1 MSSTMSLS
9 RSTELQTTYV
19 AHFLRFILLNFMQ
32 LRTAGETEAANH
44 FTRDMTATFRGL
56 MDVIAPW
63 NLEQCLMN
71 PCSQPRLI
79 STNAEPPP
87 RNFSVTPGNTWA
99 SIAATE
105 PVADKHGIIKF
116 RPSDAVKQ
124 TAHVQGKE
132 EFGHDSRD
140 RRVVWVSPWSESRPL
155 SDISNEMRE
164 VGAIYSIAFA
174 PEAQSVCIIFQHA
187 YCAVQFMHNC
197 AEHVGRH
204 GISPF
209 GREQDVSP
217 GLPYAINDS
226 LRRMDPPHNERRR
239 LTFARSQL
247 FSNGISEA
255 RFRKDIADIV
265 GPSNVE
271 RLWLFNTGNATVV
284 FSAVPLAK
292 MVREAFLK
300 HSRTKRHP
308 YEGVMVS
315 FSHDPCER
323 DLHLVSQIP
332 GHANYIGANGNANA
346 NGYYRTRTNTV
357 STDLSN
363 SSSRRMSATSSDY
376 QTAPKR
382 RDTGSTKAAID
393 EDGWQTVKKR
403 R

>member
-1 MSSTMSLS
+1 MYSLS
-9 RSTELQTTYV
+9 GIHP
-19 AHFLRFILLNFMQ
+19 AKIMQ
-32 LRTAGETEAANH
+32 LRTAGENEAANQ
-44 FTRDMTATFRGL
+44 FTRDLTVTFQGL
-56 MDVIAPW
+56 MNIIAPW
-63 NLEQCLMN
+63 DLEQCLMN
-71 PCSQPRLI
+71 AHNQPKLVP
-79 STNAEPPP
+79 NKVGPPS
-87 RNFSVTPGNTWA
+87 RDFSATRGNTWA
-99 SIAATE
+99 SVAATE

-116 RPSDAVKQ
+116 QPGDTVKQ
-124 TAHVQGKE
+124 ATWVPRTE
-132 EFGHDSRD
+132 ENGHDSRD
-140 RRVVWVSPWSESRPL
+140 RRVVWVSPWSALRPL

-187 YCAVQFMHNC
+187 YCAVQFVHSC
-197 AEHVGRH
+197 AEYSGRH

-209 GREQDVSP
+209 GKEQDISP
-217 GLPYAINDS
+217 GLPYPINDS

-247 FSNGISEA
+247 FSNGISET
-255 RFRKDIADIV
+255 RFRKDIEDIV

-332 GHANYIGANGNANA
+332 GHANYIGGNSSANGNDF
-346 NGYYRTRTNTV
+346 YRMRTNTV
-357 STDLSN
+357 STDRS
-363 SSSRRMSATSSDY
+363 SPSSRRMSATSSDY

-382 RDTGSTKAAID
+382 RDTGSTKSAAD
-393 EDGWQTVKKR
+393 EEGWQTVKKR